1 MLGSQQ
7 RARLYRSIVDSTY
20 VMLGMRHEKKHGF
33 EYLVNVVQQLVAVE
47 LRANEVA
54 NIVVTEEVERQET
67 VIR

>member
-1 MLGSQQ
+1 
-7 RARLYRSIVDSTY
+7 
-20 VMLGMRHEKKHGF
+20 MLGMRHEKKHGF